1 MFLERVVNFE
11 AGKPLALL
19 GADVAL
25 RALIGTLLVETD
37 GVCELGVC
45 GTGGNDRAGGVD
57 DGADDEA

>member
-1 MFLERVVNFE
+1 MER
-11 AGKPLALL
+11 ALNWL
-19 GADVAL
+19 PSTFVSLLTTGVAL
-25 RALIGTLLVETD
+25 RALAGTLLVETG